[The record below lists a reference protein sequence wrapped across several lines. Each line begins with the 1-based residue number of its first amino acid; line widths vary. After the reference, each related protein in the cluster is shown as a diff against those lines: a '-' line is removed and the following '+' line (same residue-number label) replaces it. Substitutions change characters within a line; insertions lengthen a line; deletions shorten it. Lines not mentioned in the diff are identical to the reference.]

1 MSQLMDLRAAQRLAF
16 VRAHVG
22 MGASPPVSASSDAGF
37 RSYWRTHDSDGRSLI
52 VMDSPPERED
62 VRPWLLL
69 RDVFKSGGV
78 RVPEVLAQDLEAG
91 FLLLEDLGG
100 PTLLQ
105 RVDHDNAD
113 TWFTRA
119 REQLLRIQRI
129 NPPAALT
136 RYDEALIRREL
147 TLFPEWFLGR
157 HLGVTLDTDEQQA
170 LAGVFDRLVT
180 AFMRQPQ
187 VLVHRDFMPR
197 NLMPL
202 ADGVAVL
209 DFQDAV
215 HGPLAYDVL
224 SLFKDAFL
232 SWPQVRIDRWISD
245 YRTSAIDAGLPVPSV
260 DGFQR
265 DLDLTGMQRH
275 LKVLGIFARLQH
287 RDSKPRY
294 LADAP
299 RFIAYLKDTLS
310 RHPEFAALDALLDRH
325 VVSRIAPLELP
336 Q

>member
-1 MSQLMDLRAAQRLAF
+1 MDFRAAQRLAF
-16 VRAHVG
+16 VRTQLDHN
-22 MGASPPVSASSDAGF
+22 ASDPVSASSDAGF
-37 RSYWRTHDSDGRSLI
+37 RSYWRTQDNNGRSLI

-69 RDVFKSGGV
+69 REVFKSGGV

-91 FLLLEDLGG
+91 FLLMEDLGG

-105 RVDHDNAD
+105 RVEPGNAD
-113 TWFTRA
+113 AWFTCA
-119 REQLLRIQRI
+119 REQLMRIQRI
-129 NPPAALT
+129 TPPAGLAH
-136 RYDEALIRREL
+136 YDEALIRREL
-147 TLFPEWFLGR
+147 ALFPEWFLGH
-157 HLGVTLDTDEQQA
+157 HLGITLDAAEQQA
-170 LAGVFDRLVT
+170 LAGVFDHLVT
-180 AFMRQPQ
+180 AFKRQPQ

-215 HGPLAYDVL
+215 KGPLAYDVL

-232 SWPQVRIDRWISD
+232 SWPQARIDGWIDD
-245 YRTSAIDAGLPVPSV
+245 YRAAAIDVGLPVPSAE
-260 DGFQR
+260 GFRR
-265 DLDLTGMQRH
+265 DLDLTGIQRH

-310 RHPEFAALDALLDRH
+310 RHPELAALDALLDRH
-325 VVSRIAPLELP
+325 VIDHIAPLELP